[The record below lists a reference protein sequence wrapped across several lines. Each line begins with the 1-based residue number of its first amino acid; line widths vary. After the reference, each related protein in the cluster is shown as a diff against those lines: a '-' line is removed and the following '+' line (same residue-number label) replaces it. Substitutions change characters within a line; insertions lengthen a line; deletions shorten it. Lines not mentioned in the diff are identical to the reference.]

1 MITTPYEKIQN
12 DLRSIPKD
20 QLMSMGNNPSPQYPP
35 YMIATEMQRRV
46 QDEKAMAAQQT
57 RDQAGQP
64 TVVEGVMDEFANTGG
79 LSQAQPM
86 MAMNQEVPPD
96 GIQMMATGGPVG
108 YQNGKRVGY
117 QQGKQ
122 LQFLKSLGI
131 SEQDLD
137 NYFKRQQIGRQ
148 SGIQYS
154 PEIIEQIAPSQLEQI
169 QRDIISNK
177 SSGIRDDFYE
187 TVVNNSGKESI
198 DVQKRF
204 GKGFLGKGFG
214 GGQNLMGSYLMG
226 ISDDVSSPTL
236 FPEDQ
241 SFGFLTGRQKERD
254 YFTGAGAKNMEDIST
269 FIAGNRDAYAAYQK
283 AGGGQS
289 GIDAVINAGLLG
301 DVDALTGMPKK
312 ANSSAF
318 NIENYIQKYSTENVK
333 KLRQADPTII
343 QELDTSKI
351 PPKRTSLKDLSTIK
365 QILGVQEKIGTDTSG
380 YDTFNAPDYTG
391 LRRNRT
397 RGDIYKEI
405 RENLELAD
413 YNTEDILTGLEG
425 MVDQL
430 PEPDYEAPTE
440 SERQSELSGMG
451 LALLGKAIGG
461 AKNLGEAAVTIG
473 EGVPEIGKLKKE
485 QRDEANAILAMDRA
499 MATEALNHKT
509 NLAKLDLQY
518 KNADNTTKIQVEGMV
533 ANEIAMDDAFN
544 QHHENLRLNYDKMEF
559 AHKELLATI
568 GFQDR
573 DAAIAIVKLDQLKAQ
588 SERLAEGT
596 YRQNLTKTY
605 ELLLDNL
612 EQIQKDGLMDEG
624 SAGKITRINRELD
637 RILST
642 LLNELG
648 VSGTTTDG
656 KPLSN
661 SDLATLREKAK

>member
-20 QLMSMGNNPSPQYPP
+20 QLMSMGNNPSPQYPT

-57 RDQAGQP
+57 RDQTGQP

-79 LSQAQPM
+79 LSQAQPI
-86 MAMNQEVPPD
+86 MAMNQKVPPD

-154 PEIIEQIAPSQLEQI
+154 PEVIEQIAPSQLEQI

-177 SSGIRDDFYE
+177 SRVIREDFLE
-187 TVVNNSGKESI
+187 TVVNNSGQEVMDTRGRYGTGAS
-198 DVQKRF
+198 
-204 GKGFLGKGFG
+204 
-214 GGQNLMGSYLMG
+214 LMGMHLTG
-226 ISDDVSSPTL
+226 RLDDEPSSLTL

-241 SFGFLTGRQKERD
+241 SFGFQTGRKREQD

-289 GIDAVINAGLLG
+289 GIDAVISAGLLG

-333 KLRQADPTII
+333 KLRQADPTAIE
-343 QELDTSKI
+343 ELDTSNI
-351 PPKRTSLKDLSTIK
+351 PPLRTSPKDLRTIK
-365 QILGVQEKIGTDTSG
+365 QILDVQEEIGTDTSG
-380 YDTFNAPDYTG
+380 YDNFNAPDYTG
-391 LRRNRT
+391 LRRNESRE
-397 RGDIYKEI
+397 DIYK
-405 RENLELAD
+405 RTRKKLGLAD

-425 MVDQL
+425 MVDKL
-430 PEPDYEAPTE
+430 PKPDYEAPTE

-485 QRDEANAILAMDRA
+485 QRDEANAIVAMDRA
-499 MATEALNHKT
+499 MAIEAVNMKT
-509 NLAKLDLQY
+509 TLAGLDLQY
-518 KNADNTTKIQVEGMV
+518 KNADNTTKIQLDGIVSSEL
-533 ANEIAMDDAFN
+533 ARNDAFN
-544 QHHENLRLNYDKMEF
+544 QHYENLRLNYDKMEF
-559 AHKELLATI
+559 AHRELLANI
-568 GFQDR
+568 GAKDR

-637 RILST
+637 RVLST

-656 KPLSN
+656 EPLSN
-661 SDLATLREKAK
+661 SDLATMREKAK